1 MPTMKRILVVGFV
14 MVVFLLTTFYLLIVG
29 IDWGGSTRLIGDKI
43 ESIPWAIQLSSLQLN
58 VPYTVWLFMHFF
70 IIISLSFSRLI
81 QKSLPIGIY
90 LASSLPAGIV
100 YYKIEKLISKH
111 LAREPTYLERGST
124 VLVWFLCMFVFIY
137 LPAHILGI
145 ILEKKV
151 KKP

>member
-14 MVVFLLTTFYLLIVG
+14 MVVFLLTTFYLLIG
-29 IDWGGSTRLIGDKI
+29 IDWDGTMRLIGDKI

-58 VPYTVWLFMHFF
+58 VPYTVWIFMHFF
-70 IIISLSFSRLI
+70 VIISLSFSRLI
-81 QKSLPIGIY
+81 RKSLPIGIY
-90 LASSLPAGIV
+90 LASSLFASVV

-124 VLVWFLCMFVFIY
+124 VLFWFLYMFVFIY
-137 LPAHILGI
+137 LPAHVFGI

-151 KKP
+151 KKS